1 VTGPATGPARRRTL
15 FTRWREQTHPDDAA
29 AIYGTIVTTAVIGA
43 TSSKSAQTVL
53 ELAVGTLLVFW
64 LAHVYAMALAR
75 HLQGARLHWSAISHA
90 MAEERPMLEAPIPS
104 LVVLLLGAVGVLDD
118 RLAVTVALL
127 VGVGQLVGWGI
138 AYARSQDWGW
148 PMALA
153 AGVVN
158 GMFGLAVVI
167 LEVAL
172 H

>member
-1 VTGPATGPARRRTL
+1 MTGPAPRRSL
-15 FTRWREQTHPDDAA
+15 LARWRAETRPDDAA

-43 TSSKSAQTVL
+43 AGSKSAQTVL

-64 LAHVYAMALAR
+64 LAHVYAMALAH
-75 HLQGARLHWSAISHA
+75 HLQGVRLNWSAISHA
-90 MAEERPMLEAPIPS
+90 MLEERPMLEAPVPS
-104 LVVLLLGAVGVLDD
+104 LLVLLLGAIGLLED
-118 RLAVTVALL
+118 RPAVVVALL
-127 VGVGQLVGWGI
+127 VGVAQLVGWGI

-153 AGVVN
+153 AGLVN

-167 LEVAL
+167 LEVLL